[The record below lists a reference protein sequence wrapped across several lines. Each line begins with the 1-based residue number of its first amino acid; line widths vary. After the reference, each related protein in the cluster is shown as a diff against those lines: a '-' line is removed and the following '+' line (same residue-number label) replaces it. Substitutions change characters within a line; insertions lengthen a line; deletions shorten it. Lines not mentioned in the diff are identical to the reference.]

1 MSFAVPQRSPII
13 AFLVTILLFLS
24 GCAIQ
29 LVPDYDEGL
38 VDELNS
44 VNVAT
49 LTLFAE
55 LEGGSPASAYAAHAE
70 DYAAL
75 IGRFEALRQRARARY
90 VPPLAAELAR
100 KKAFESFCRGEGN
113 ATACLNVAPESIG
126 EILSTLRMMRDTHSA
141 GGLDPGAVKLFRG
154 RYDIEIDQ
162 ALTVE
167 QALKR

>member
-1 MSFAVPQRSPII
+1 MFVAVPQRSPVI
-13 AFLVTILLFLS
+13 AFLFVILLLLS

-29 LVPDYDEGL
+29 LAPDYDEGL

-55 LEGGSPASAYAAHAE
+55 LEGGSPASAYAGHAE
-70 DYAAL
+70 DYAGL
-75 IGRFEALRQRARARY
+75 IGRFEALRQRAKARY

-100 KKAFESFCRGEGN
+100 KKVFNSFCNGEDN
-113 ATACLNVAPESIG
+113 PTACLNVAPESIG
-126 EILSTLRMMRDTHSA
+126 EILSNLRTMRDTHSA
-141 GGLDPGAVKLFRG
+141 GGLDPGAVMLFRG